1 VDGVWIERIQDVGLS
16 NAPAGFRIFLP
27 AVPSM
32 DAIAENS
39 MTQIRFKRKEQR
51 FLDVLEGSSGEAQ
64 TSGEA
69 GGQGG
74 RANSRS
80 PWQW

>member
-1 VDGVWIERIQDVGLS
+1 
-16 NAPAGFRIFLP
+16 
-27 AVPSM
+27 M
-32 DAIAENS
+32 DAIAEIS

-51 FLDVLEGSSGEAQ
+51 FLDVLEGNSGEAQ